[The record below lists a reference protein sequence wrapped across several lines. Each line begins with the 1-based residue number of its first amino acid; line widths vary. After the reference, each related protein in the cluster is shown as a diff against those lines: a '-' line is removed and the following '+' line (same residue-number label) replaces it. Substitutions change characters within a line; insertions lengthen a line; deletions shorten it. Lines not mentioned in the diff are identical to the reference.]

1 MQIAARKRQGWLIFG
16 TQCNFKVVAYLKQ
29 YFYMMHEVC
38 LQTNTKTLFS
48 FNFATVTLYIQKTQK
63 DIIMQFLK
71 GTLTVLMKAA

>member
-1 MQIAARKRQGWLIFG
+1 
-16 TQCNFKVVAYLKQ
+16 
-29 YFYMMHEVC
+29 MMHEVC

-48 FNFATVTLYIQKTQK
+48 FNFATVTLYVQKTQK